1 VRSVRAP
8 DLWFLVF
15 ICLIW
20 GFNLIAVKVG
30 LREFPPVFF
39 AFLRFVTLAVA
50 LAPVLRLH
58 REQMGALIIAAVLCG
73 ALNFGVLFY
82 GMSLTDNVAMVA
94 IASQLGMPFT
104 TLLSIALLGEVVRWR
119 RWLGI
124 ALSFAGVLILGFDPQ
139 VLQQGVALLLVIA
152 SAFVGA
158 LGTISIKR
166 VHGVRPIE
174 LQAWFAMSSWPMLLL
189 LTLWLEHGQV
199 AALRHA
205 TLQGWLA
212 VGYVAFLSSLVAH
225 TGYYHLIQRYP
236 VSSVTPL
243 TVLSPL
249 FSVIFSIT
257 LLGTAVTPRLLLGGA
272 VTLGG
277 VLIIAMRE
285 QTIMDTGS

>member
-1 VRSVRAP
+1 MRSIRTA
-8 DLWFLVF
+8 DLWFLLF

-20 GFNLIAVKVG
+20 GFNLIAVKMG
-30 LREFPPVFF
+30 LGEFPPIFF
-39 AFLRFVTLAVA
+39 AFLRFASLAIV

-58 REQMGALIIAAVLCG
+58 REQMGALVIAAVLCG

-94 IASQLGMPFT
+94 IASQLGLPFT

-124 ALSFAGVLILGFDPQ
+124 ALSFAGVLIMGFDPR
-139 VLQQGVALLLVIA
+139 VFRQGVALLLVIA
-152 SAFVGA
+152 AAFIGA
-158 LGTISIKR
+158 LGTIAIKR
-166 VHGVRPIE
+166 VQGVRPIE
-174 LQAWFAMSSWPMLLL
+174 LQAWFAMSSWPALLI
-189 LTLWLEHGQV
+189 LTLWLEHGQ
-199 AALRHA
+199 ADSLRHA
-205 TLQGWLA
+205 SAVGWFA

-236 VSSVTPL
+236 VSSVAPL

-257 LLGTAVTPRLLLGGA
+257 LLGTPLTMRLLLGGG
-272 VTLGG
+272 VTLAG
-277 VLIIAMRE
+277 VVIIALRE
-285 QTIMDTGS
+285 RKIMDTGS